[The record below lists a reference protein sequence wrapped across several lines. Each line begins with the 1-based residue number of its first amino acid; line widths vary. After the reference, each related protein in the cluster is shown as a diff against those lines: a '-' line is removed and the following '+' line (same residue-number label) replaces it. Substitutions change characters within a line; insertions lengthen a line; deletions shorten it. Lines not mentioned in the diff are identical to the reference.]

1 LREDDL
7 ERLLRCVRVRPGHLD
22 LYLEICG
29 VEHVR
34 RAVYKAGA
42 SLRIRYDDRLFG
54 EIENVVGSGNV
65 RLLGSR
71 GATARIEAPTQTAT
85 SPQIAIAGD
94 IEATLEEGAG
104 EEIDED

>member
-29 VEHVR
+29 VEHIR

-71 GATARIEAPTQTAT
+71 GATARVETHAQTTLPAQFT
-85 SPQIAIAGD
+85 AAHGNEEP
-94 IEATLEEGAG
+94 LEEGAG
-104 EEIDED
+104 EEFDED